1 MDDEMLIEEVRQYE
15 ELYDIMHKKYSD
27 NIHKDKIWKKIG
39 SELKST
45 GIT

>member
-1 MDDEMLIEEVRQYE
+1 MLIEKVRQYE
-15 ELYDIMHKKYSD
+15 ELYDMMHTKYSD

-39 SELKST
+39 IELKSS